1 MKAKDLL
8 NYESKNVASLF
19 RILLDNACIL
29 KDDDVQVSAGLKVCE
44 IRILIRHSITSYDLK
59 RLNVS
64 YVNYF
69 SFSVP
74 LGQIGFYLTI
84 HVDL

>member
-29 KDDDVQVSAGLKVCE
+29 NDDDVQVSAGLKVCE
-44 IRILIRHSITSYDLK
+44 IRILIRHSISSFDLK
-59 RLNVS
+59 KLDVS

-69 SFSVP
+69 SFFVAI
-74 LGQIGFYLTI
+74 GKTGFYLII